1 MLTPQKR
8 QQDSR
13 TPKTSRYD
21 LERAACFGDLFL
33 GGRAEGMRVNG
44 KVCRELAIAGNFYAI
59 VAAANEPVRAQQ
71 LRRYRLAG
79 RKNVQF
85 CKVQNRIFDAE
96 RVVKAAL
103 GHAAMQRHLAVFK
116 SAAARIAA
124 AGFLSLVA
132 GTGSFA
138 QLGAH
143 AATDAHLAM
152 TRADRWT
159 KIRETRKSEHARSGL
174 PGRFAAGAWFSGR
187 PPSPWICFLPLP

>member
-1 MLTPQKR
+1 MLKPQKR
-8 QQDSR
+8 QQDCR

-44 KVCRELAIAGNFYAI
+44 DLGGQLAIAENFYAI
-59 VAAANEPVRAQQ
+59 AAAANESLRAQQ

-85 CKVQNRIFDAE
+85 RNVQNRLFDAE

-103 GHAAMQRHLAVFK
+103 GHAAMQRHLSAFK

-124 AGFLSLVA
+124 AGFFSLIA
-132 GTGSFA
+132 ATGS
-138 QLGAH
+138 L
-143 AATDAHLAM
+143 
-152 TRADRWT
+152 
-159 KIRETRKSEHARSGL
+159 
-174 PGRFAAGAWFSGR
+174 
-187 PPSPWICFLPLP
+187 